1 MAIEFLVFDFEFFI
15 GARRDI
21 LQTDRRTLASR
32 ELIIDVAYT
41 GLEREQAVK
50 VE

>member
-1 MAIEFLVFDFEFFI
+1 MSVPGRGDFELFI
-15 GARRDI
+15 GAERAI
-21 LQTDRRTLASR
+21 LRTDRRTLASR
-32 ELIIDVAYT
+32 ELIIDVAHT